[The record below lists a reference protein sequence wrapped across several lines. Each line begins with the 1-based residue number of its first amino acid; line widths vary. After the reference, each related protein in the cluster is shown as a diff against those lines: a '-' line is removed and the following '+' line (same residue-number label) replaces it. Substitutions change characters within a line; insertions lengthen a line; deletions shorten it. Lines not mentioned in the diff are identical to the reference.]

1 MTIKI
6 CSISLIDN
14 LLKKKDFNMMIK
26 MTGKIYIVGIGPGS
40 SEYLTKLAIDTV
52 KNSDYTVGSTRAI
65 ELFDDVQ
72 NKIAFNVKE
81 LLDKLNEGV
90 ELACEGNTVSILSTG
105 DPGFSGVLNTV
116 LRISDEKGFDKSN
129 IEVIPGI
136 SSLQLAAARNHI
148 QWDNANVMTF
158 HGREN
163 IEEILPVINNG
174 KTTIALPSRKVKD
187 MAQFLLDNGVDEN
200 RKVVVCERLSYDDE
214 KIVESTL
221 KDIAESEFTYMCI
234 MVIY

>member
-1 MTIKI
+1 ME
-6 CSISLIDN
+6 N
-14 LLKKKDFNMMIK
+14 
-26 MTGKIYIVGIGPGS
+26 KIYIIGIGPGS
-40 SEYLTKLAIDTV
+40 SEYLTKKAVDTV
-52 KNSDYTVGSTRAI
+52 KTSDYTVGSTRAI
-65 ELFDDVQ
+65 DLFDDVN

-81 LLDKLNEGV
+81 LLDKLEKGV
-90 ELACEGNTVSILSTG
+90 DLAIEGNTVSILSTG

-116 LRISDEKGFDKSN
+116 LRIANEKNFPEEK

-163 IEEILPVINNG
+163 IEDILKVINNG
-174 KTTIALPSRKVKD
+174 KTTIALPSKKVRD
-187 MAQFLLDNGVDEN
+187 MAQFLLDNGVDEH
-200 RKVVVCERLSYDDE
+200 REVVVCERLSYDDE
-214 KIVESTL
+214 KIVRSTL
-221 KDIAESEFTYMCI
+221 KDIANSEFTYMCI

>member
-1 MTIKI
+1 MAI
-6 CSISLIDN
+6 
-14 LLKKKDFNMMIK
+14 
-26 MTGKIYIVGIGPGS
+26 GKIFIIGIGPGA
-40 SEYLTKLAIDTV
+40 SEYLTKKAIDTV
-52 KNSDYTVGSTRAI
+52 KSSDYTVGSTRAI

-81 LLDKLNEGV
+81 LLDKLEEGV
-90 ELACEGNTVSILSTG
+90 QLACDGNTVSILSTG

-116 LRISDEKGFDKSN
+116 LRISKEKDFPKEN

-136 SSLQLAAARNHI
+136 SSLQLAAAKCHI

-163 IEEILPVINNG
+163 IEDILPIINNG
-174 KTTIALPSRKVKD
+174 KTTIALPSRKVRD

-200 RKVVVCERLSYDDE
+200 RKVVVCERLSYPDE
-214 KIVESTL
+214 NIVESTL
-221 KDIAESEFTYMCI
+221 KEIAQSEFTYMCI

>member
-1 MTIKI
+1 MP
-6 CSISLIDN
+6 S
-14 LLKKKDFNMMIK
+14 
-26 MTGKIYIVGIGPGS
+26 GKIYIIGIGPGAA
-40 SEYLTKLAIDTV
+40 EYLTKKAIDTV
-52 KNSDYTVGSTRAI
+52 KASDYTVGSTRAI

-90 ELACEGNTVSILSTG
+90 QLACDGNTVSILSTG

-116 LRISDEKGFDKSN
+116 LRISNEKEFPKDN

-136 SSLQLAAARNHI
+136 SSLQLAAAKCHI

-163 IEEILPVINNG
+163 IDDILPVINNG

-187 MAQFLLDNGVDEN
+187 MAQFLLDNGVEED
-200 RKVVVCERLSYDDE
+200 RKVRVCERLSYPDE
-214 KIVESTL
+214 NIVESTL
-221 KDIAESEFTYMCI
+221 KEIAQSEFTYMCI